1 MSELPEKTIEV
12 EFLNFLG
19 DPVPTRVKVDHLQF
33 YVRDWAEGKDGFVS
47 LEGLREFL
55 NPPKPEPA
63 AKKVNVRNRLGT
75 APHWNHLLGP
85 VIEAE
90 DGEWQVYVENVV
102 GKTWRLYKVVSKSPE
117 GVPAKANYELSSDHK
132 RVALSKAHQL
142 MKAHRPELFKKF
154 EEWVTTHKIR

>member
-1 MSELPEKTIEV
+1 MSELPEKTIKVRFDDGSTQDLRTFEV
-12 EFLNFLG
+12 FLNVSTETDRFG
-19 DPVPTRVKVDHLQF
+19 SGV
-33 YVRDWAEGKDGFVS
+33 VS
-47 LEGLREFL
+47 LADLVELL

-63 AKKVNVRNRLGT
+63 AKKVNVRNRLGM